1 MSKKVAVAG
10 LGVLLLVVAAAVAYQ
25 LDAEVVT
32 VALLGI
38 VAGAAALAAMN
49 TNQQMRRLRRQISR
63 WQKAS
68 EQRLVV
74 IEDEMLRRGAH
85 VEAATRDDVL
95 GTVKLMQEQYV
106 GRLDRAQ
113 GDLEQAVAALR
124 VATSA
129 RPE

>member
-74 IEDEMLRRGAH
+74 IEDEILRRGAH

-124 VATSA
+124 VATAA